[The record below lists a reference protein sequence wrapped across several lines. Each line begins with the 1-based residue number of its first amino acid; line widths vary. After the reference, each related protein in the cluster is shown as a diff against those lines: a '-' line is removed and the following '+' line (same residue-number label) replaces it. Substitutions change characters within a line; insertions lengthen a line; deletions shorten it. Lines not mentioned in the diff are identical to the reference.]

1 MIVKHVYVG
10 AGSARGSHSATVL
23 QMLHKMVLQVAR
35 LLVHALHQA
44 GVGLLV
50 WRLGKLRVKL
60 LPVCGALLCLLP
72 LLLLQR
78 C

>member
-1 MIVKHVYVG
+1 M
-10 AGSARGSHSATVL
+10 RGSHGITVV
-23 QMLHKMVLQVAR
+23 QMLDKMVLQVAR
-35 LLVHALHQA
+35 LLLHALHHA

-50 WRLGKLRVKL
+50 LRLGQLRVKL
-60 LPVCGALLCLLP
+60 LPLRGALLRLLP